1 MTSGFIKKP
10 FKKLMDGGKGAEAD
24 HYIDLGEMV
33 FEDDLG
39 AITGAKSMIK
49 VAEILKY
56 EDVHNITTHLYNGN
70 VLILDYTALS
80 SDELALKRITADL
93 KVVAA
98 DINGD
103 VAALGK
109 NFIIATPQGVKI
121 DRTKIKAPF

>member
-10 FKKLMDGGKGAEAD
+10 FKKLMDSGKGAEAD

-39 AITGAKSMIK
+39 AITGSRSMIK
-49 VAEILKY
+49 VAEIIKY
-56 EDVHNITTHLYNGN
+56 EDVSNVTTHLYNGN

>member
-10 FKKLMDGGKGAEAD
+10 FKKLIEGGKGAEAD

-39 AITGAKSMIK
+39 AVTGAKSMIK

-56 EDVHNITTHLYNGN
+56 EDVHNVTTHLYNGN

-80 SDELALKRITADL
+80 SDQLALKRITSDL
-93 KVVAA
+93 KVVAT

>member
-39 AITGAKSMIK
+39 SITGARSMIK

-56 EDVHNITTHLYNGN
+56 EDVHNVTTHLYNGN
-70 VLILDYTALS
+70 VLILDYTALG
-80 SDELALKRITADL
+80 SDELALKRLTADL

>member
-39 AITGAKSMIK
+39 AVTGARSMIK

-56 EDVHNITTHLYNGN
+56 EDVHNVTTHLYNGN
-70 VLILDYTALS
+70 VLILDYTALG

-93 KVVAA
+93 KVVAT